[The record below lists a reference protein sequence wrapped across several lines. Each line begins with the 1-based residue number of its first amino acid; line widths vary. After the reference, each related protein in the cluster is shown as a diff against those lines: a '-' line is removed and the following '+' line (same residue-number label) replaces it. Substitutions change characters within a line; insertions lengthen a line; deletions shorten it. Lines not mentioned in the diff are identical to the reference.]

1 MENICKLKQLLT
13 LILILLTETPAISQN
28 YYPDCAEY
36 YNMDTT
42 NSKLEA
48 RNFFE
53 GYTVFDTIP
62 ISVIP
67 DKLYNVYKMS
77 LSIPLLSVK
86 ENDLLCILKSAL
98 QKPISD
104 MFFPAP
110 STSDHYDSSGY
121 LVDILIQNKSQD
133 SFDVQVSPHLNY
145 YMYNLLSGAQRSGV
159 NLAGCFYYDSL
170 LCIVHSWH
178 VDPRNLNCYWDI
190 TDSYQKINIYQK
202 EFEWFIFD
210 DYKVKQFSIRKCN

>member
-86 ENDLLCILKSAL
+86 ENDLLCILKSVL
-98 QKPISD
+98 QKSFSD
-104 MFFPAP
+104 MFFLAP
-110 STSDHYDSSGY
+110 STSGDYDTSGY
-121 LVDILIQNKSQD
+121 FVDILIQNKSQD

-190 TDSYQKINIYQK
+190 TDSYQRINIYQK
-202 EFEWFIFD
+202 EFERLIFKD
-210 DYKVKQFSIRKCN
+210 SVYYFHIKKCK

>member
-1 MENICKLKQLLT
+1 MEKICKLKRLLVLSLVLLT
-13 LILILLTETPAISQN
+13 GTPAISQN

-86 ENDLLCILKSAL
+86 ENDLLCILKSVL
-98 QKPISD
+98 QKSFSD
-104 MFFPAP
+104 MFFLAP
-110 STSDHYDSSGY
+110 STSGDYDTSGY
-121 LVDILIQNKSQD
+121 FVDITVYDD
-133 SFDVQVSPHLNY
+133 STIRVIPTLNY
-145 YMYNLLSGAQRSGV
+145 SMYNLLSGAQRSGV
-159 NLAGCFYYDSL
+159 NLVGCFYYDSL
-170 LCIVHSWH
+170 LCIVYSWYDVEPH
-178 VDPRNLNCYWDI
+178 NLNCYWDI
-190 TDSYQKINIYQK
+190 TDSYQRINIYQK
-202 EFEWFIFD
+202 EFERLIFKD
-210 DYKVKQFSIRKCN
+210 SVYYFHIKKCK

>member
-1 MENICKLKQLLT
+1 MEKICKLKRLLVLLLVLLT
-13 LILILLTETPAISQN
+13 GTPAISQN

-86 ENDLLCILKSAL
+86 ENDLLCILKSVL
-98 QKPISD
+98 QKSFSD
-104 MFFPAP
+104 MFFLAP
-110 STSDHYDSSGY
+110 STSGDYDTSGY
-121 LVDILIQNKSQD
+121 FVDITVYDD
-133 SFDVQVSPHLNY
+133 STIRVIPTLNY
-145 YMYNLLSGAQRSGV
+145 SMYNFLSGAQRSGV
-159 NLAGCFYYDSL
+159 NLVGCFYYDSL
-170 LCIVHSWH
+170 LCIVYSWYDVEPH
-178 VDPRNLNCYWDI
+178 NLNCYWDI
-190 TDSYQKINIYQK
+190 TDSYQRINIYQK
-202 EFEWFIFD
+202 EFERLIFKD
-210 DYKVKQFSIRKCN
+210 SVYYFHIKKCK

>member
-1 MENICKLKQLLT
+1 MENIRKLKQLLT

-86 ENDLLCILKSAL
+86 ENDLLCILKSVL
-98 QKPISD
+98 QKSFSD
-104 MFFPAP
+104 MFFLAP
-110 STSDHYDSSGY
+110 STSGYYDTSGY
-121 LVDILIQNKSQD
+121 FVHITVYKD
-133 SFDVQVSPHLNY
+133 STIRVIPTLNY
-145 YMYNLLSGAQRSGV
+145 SMYNFFFGAQRSGV
-159 NLAGCFYYDSL
+159 NLVGYFYYDSL
-170 LCIVHSWH
+170 LCIVHSWYD
-178 VDPRNLNCYWDI
+178 VEPRNLNCYWDI
-190 TDSYQKINIYQK
+190 TDSYQRINIYQK
-202 EFEWFIFD
+202 EFERLIFKD
-210 DYKVKQFSIRKCN
+210 SVYYFPIKKCK

>member
-1 MENICKLKQLLT
+1 MEKICKLKRLLVLLLVLLT
-13 LILILLTETPAISQN
+13 GTPAISQN

-42 NSKLEA
+42 NSKLVA

-86 ENDLLCILKSAL
+86 ENDLLCILKSVL
-98 QKPISD
+98 QKSFSD
-104 MFFPAP
+104 MFFLAP
-110 STSDHYDSSGY
+110 STSGDYDTSGY
-121 LVDILIQNKSQD
+121 FVDITVYDD
-133 SFDVQVSPHLNY
+133 STIRVIPTLNY
-145 YMYNLLSGAQRSGV
+145 SMYNFLSGAQRSGV
-159 NLAGCFYYDSL
+159 NLVGCFYYDSL
-170 LCIVHSWH
+170 LCIVYSWYDVEPH
-178 VDPRNLNCYWDI
+178 NLNCYWDI
-190 TDSYQKINIYQK
+190 TDSYQRINIYQK
-202 EFEWFIFD
+202 EFERLIFKD
-210 DYKVKQFSIRKCN
+210 SVYYFHIKKCK

>member
-1 MENICKLKQLLT
+1 MEKICKLKRLLVLSLVLLT
-13 LILILLTETPAISQN
+13 GTPAISQN
-28 YYPDCAEY
+28 YYPGSAEY

-42 NSKLEA
+42 NSKLVA

-86 ENDLLCILKSAL
+86 ENDLLCILKSVL
-98 QKPISD
+98 QKSFSD
-104 MFFPAP
+104 MFFLAP
-110 STSDHYDSSGY
+110 STSGDYDTSGY
-121 LVDILIQNKSQD
+121 FVDITVYDD
-133 SFDVQVSPHLNY
+133 STIRVIPTLNY
-145 YMYNLLSGAQRSGV
+145 SMYNLLSGAQRSGV
-159 NLAGCFYYDSL
+159 NLVGCFYYDSL

-190 TDSYQKINIYQK
+190 TDSYQRINIYQK
-202 EFEWFIFD
+202 EFERLIFKD
-210 DYKVKQFSIRKCN
+210 SVYYFHIKKCK

>member
-1 MENICKLKQLLT
+1 MEKICKLKRLLVLSLVLLT
-13 LILILLTETPAISQN
+13 GTPAISQN
-28 YYPDCAEY
+28 YYPGSAEY

-42 NSKLEA
+42 NSKLVA

-86 ENDLLCILKSAL
+86 ENDLLCILKSVL
-98 QKPISD
+98 QKSFSD
-104 MFFPAP
+104 MFFLAP
-110 STSDHYDSSGY
+110 STSGDYDTSGY
-121 LVDILIQNKSQD
+121 FVDITVYDD
-133 SFDVQVSPHLNY
+133 STIRVIPTLNY
-145 YMYNLLSGAQRSGV
+145 SIYNLLSGALRSGV
-159 NLAGCFYYDSL
+159 NLVGCFYYDSL

-190 TDSYQKINIYQK
+190 TDSYQRINIYQK

>member
-1 MENICKLKQLLT
+1 MEKICKLKQLLV
-13 LILILLTETPAISQN
+13 LLLVLLTGTPAISQN

-86 ENDLLCILKSAL
+86 ENDLLCILKSVL
-98 QKPISD
+98 QKSFSD
-104 MFFPAP
+104 MFFLAP
-110 STSDHYDSSGY
+110 STSGDYDTSGY
-121 LVDILIQNKSQD
+121 FVDITVYDD
-133 SFDVQVSPHLNY
+133 STIRVIPTLNY
-145 YMYNLLSGAQRSGV
+145 SMYNLLSGAQRSGV
-159 NLAGCFYYDSL
+159 NLVGCFYYDSL

-190 TDSYQKINIYQK
+190 TDSYQRINIYQK

>member
-1 MENICKLKQLLT
+1 MEKICKLKRLLVLSLVLLT
-13 LILILLTETPAISQN
+13 GTPAISQN
-28 YYPDCAEY
+28 YYPGSAEY

-86 ENDLLCILKSAL
+86 ENDLLCILKSVL
-98 QKPISD
+98 QKSFSD
-104 MFFPAP
+104 MFFLAP
-110 STSDHYDSSGY
+110 STSGDYDTSGY
-121 LVDILIQNKSQD
+121 FVDITVYDD
-133 SFDVQVSPHLNY
+133 STIRVIPTLNY
-145 YMYNLLSGAQRSGV
+145 SMYNLLSGAQRSGV
-159 NLAGCFYYDSL
+159 NLVGCFYYDSL
-170 LCIVHSWH
+170 LCIVYSWYDVEPH
-178 VDPRNLNCYWDI
+178 NLNCYWDI
-190 TDSYQKINIYQK
+190 TDSYQRINIYQK
-202 EFEWFIFD
+202 EFERLIFKD
-210 DYKVKQFSIRKCN
+210 SVYYFHIKKCK

>member
-1 MENICKLKQLLT
+1 MENNCKLKQLLT

-86 ENDLLCILKSAL
+86 ENDLLCILKSVL
-98 QKPISD
+98 QKSFSD
-104 MFFPAP
+104 MFFLAP
-110 STSDHYDSSGY
+110 STSGDYDTSGY
-121 LVDILIQNKSQD
+121 FVDITVYDD
-133 SFDVQVSPHLNY
+133 STIRVIPTLNY
-145 YMYNLLSGAQRSGV
+145 SMYNLLSGAQRSGV
-159 NLAGCFYYDSL
+159 NLVGCFYYDSL
-170 LCIVHSWH
+170 LCIVYSWYDLEPH
-178 VDPRNLNCYWDI
+178 NLNCYWDI
-190 TDSYQKINIYQK
+190 TDSYQRINIYQK
-202 EFEWFIFD
+202 EFERLIFKD
-210 DYKVKQFSIRKCN
+210 SVYYFHIKKCK

>member
-86 ENDLLCILKSAL
+86 ENDLLCILKSVL
-98 QKPISD
+98 QKSFSD
-104 MFFPAP
+104 MFFLAP
-110 STSDHYDSSGY
+110 STSGDYDTSGY
-121 LVDILIQNKSQD
+121 FVDITVYDD
-133 SFDVQVSPHLNY
+133 STIRVIPTLNY
-145 YMYNLLSGAQRSGV
+145 SMYNLLSGAQRSGV
-159 NLAGCFYYDSL
+159 NLVGCFYYDSL
-170 LCIVHSWH
+170 LCIVYSWYDVEPH
-178 VDPRNLNCYWDI
+178 NLNCYWDI
-190 TDSYQKINIYQK
+190 TDSYQRINIYQK
-202 EFEWFIFD
+202 EFERLIFKD
-210 DYKVKQFSIRKCN
+210 SVYYFHIKKCK